1 MLKLAYKIAQK
12 IRYFT
17 IVIYN
22 ITGGLYFSYLYLL
35 PPVLTSHRMQTKYE
49 QILSNRFNLNI
60 SLSGLALKTNPNFYL
75 ELIYRVIFRVEKTK
89 ATYKAKLAQIP
100 PIKIKPMDIES
111 VSKVSICG
119 NLNEGNVKVQLK
131 DLR

>member
-1 MLKLAYKIAQK
+1 MKLLKKYVILLSS
-12 IRYFT
+12 FT
-17 IVIYN
+17 IL
-22 ITGGLYFSYLYLL
+22 TGGLYFSYLYLL
-35 PPVLTSHRMQTKYE
+35 PPVLTSHRIQTKYE

-60 SLSGLALKTNPNFYL
+60 SLSGLALNPNFYL

-111 VSKVSICG
+111 VFKVSICG

>member
-1 MLKLAYKIAQK
+1 MKLLKKYVILLSS
-12 IRYFT
+12 FT
-17 IVIYN
+17 IL
-22 ITGGLYFSYLYLL
+22 TGGLYFSYLYLL

-111 VSKVSICG
+111 VFKVSICG

-131 DLR
+131 DLW